1 MTDTTDLI
9 AAIRLDPEFGA
20 TANGC
25 FPDSELAI
33 QIHRA
38 RATTVPEALAVGR
51 RLSLLVQRAYRYQG
65 AA

>member
-1 MTDTTDLI
+1 MTDLPSLI
-9 AAIRLDPEFGA
+9 AAIRLDAEFGSS
-20 TANGC
+20 ANEC
-25 FPDSELAI
+25 FPDFELAI

-51 RLSLLVQRAYRYQG
+51 RLSLLVQRAYQG